1 MSISA
6 KIRKLLEDRG
16 IKHLAF
22 GLGKI
27 LDMTPKIQA
36 TKENLN
42 KSGFFQIKNISVSKD
57 TIKRVKRQHTNW
69 RKFLPIMC
77 LTRELYLKCIKNS
90 NDPTKKKMNN
100 PI

>member
-1 MSISA
+1 M
-6 KIRKLLEDRG
+6 KLLKENTQLNIHD
-16 IKHLAF
+16 LALRNF
-22 GLGKI
+22 LY
-27 LDMTPKIQA
+27 MTPKIQA
-36 TKENLN
+36 TKEKLN

-90 NDPTKKKMNN
+90 NGTHTKKMNN